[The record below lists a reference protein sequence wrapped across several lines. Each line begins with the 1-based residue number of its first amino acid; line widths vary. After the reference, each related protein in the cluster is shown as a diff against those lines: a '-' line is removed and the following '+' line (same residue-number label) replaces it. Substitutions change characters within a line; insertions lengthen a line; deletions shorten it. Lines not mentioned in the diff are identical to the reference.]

1 MDPAL
6 EANMAAHHFID
17 QILATKAQG
26 LDTGVV
32 ISRALWSGL
41 DLETIDSLLETAQ
54 DLAAD

>member
-6 EANMAAHHFID
+6 EANMAVHHFID

-41 DLETIDSLLETAQ
+41 DLDTIEGLLQMIEVEG
-54 DLAAD
+54 

>member
-41 DLETIDSLLETAQ
+41 DLDTIEGLLQVIEVEG
-54 DLAAD
+54 

>member
-1 MDPAL
+1 M
-6 EANMAAHHFID
+6 AHHDFID

-41 DLETIDSLLETAQ
+41 DLDTIDVLLQMIEIEG
-54 DLAAD
+54 